1 MWILNAHVPL
11 SLLSSDWYSRYQS
24 YLDQSRILVSDVLT
38 QTLDLVKVH
47 LKIEPQKIDRTSGL
61 QTLIPSDPKLDRYA
75 YSEIYFADFPPHPL
89 ANLESGEEVVID
101 QKGGLLLPCFVDIH
115 THLDKGHIW
124 QRSPNR
130 TGTFATALQTVSQDA
145 EQYWTET
152 DIYVRMN
159 FALQCSYAHGTQALR
174 THLDSSG
181 EVGKRV
187 WKVFQQIKKEWSDRL
202 ELQAVAL
209 VPPHYYGM
217 DEADDLVDLVAE
229 SQGILGGV
237 FFSDP
242 HLDIDLDRLFTIA
255 NDRHLSI
262 DLHVDESNNP
272 HDRAL
277 LAVAQAK
284 LRHNFQQSVICGH
297 CCSLSLQSKQNL
309 AKTIAAVKEAEIG
322 IVSLP
327 LCNLYLQDRQPDR
340 TPQWRGITALHE
352 LKAANIPI
360 AIASDNCR
368 DPFYAFGDHDALE
381 VLRESTRIAHL
392 DHPYG
397 DWIKT
402 ITSTP
407 GEWFSRVENHTSNKN
422 IPTQNTIAAQL
433 PADFIL
439 FEGRNWNEVLSRP
452 ENNRRIFRNA
462 QEISIVLPHYSELDR
477 IC

>member
-11 SLLSSDWYSRYQS
+11 SLLSSDWCSLYHS
-24 YLDQSRILVSDVLT
+24 YHLQSRNLVSNKVSKT
-38 QTLDLVKVH
+38 FDLVRVH
-47 LKIEPQKIDRTSGL
+47 LKIEPQTIDRNSGFK
-61 QTLIPSDPKLDRYA
+61 TEIDRYV
-75 YSEIYFADFPPHPL
+75 YREIYFADFSPHPL
-89 ANLESGEEVVID
+89 ANLEWGEEVIID

-124 QRSPNR
+124 QRSPNT
-130 TGTFATALQTVSQDA
+130 TGTFATALETVSQDA

-152 DIYVRMN
+152 DIYARMN

-187 WKVFQQIKKEWSDRL
+187 WNVFQQIQKDWSDRL
-202 ELQAVAL
+202 YLQAVAL
-209 VPPHYYGM
+209 VPPHYYGLE
-217 DEADDLVDLVAE
+217 EADELVDLVAE

-237 FFSDP
+237 FFSHP
-242 HLDIDLDRLFTIA
+242 HLDLYLDRLFTIA

-272 HDRAL
+272 KDQAL
-277 LAVAQAK
+277 FAIAQAK
-284 LRHNFQQSVICGH
+284 LRHHFQGSVICGH
-297 CCSLSLQSKQNL
+297 CCSLSLQSKPNL
-309 AKTIAAVKEAEIG
+309 EKTIAAVKAAEIG

-352 LKAANIPI
+352 LKAAHIPI
-360 AIASDNCR
+360 ALASDNCR
-368 DPFYAFGDHDALE
+368 DPFYAFGDHDGLE

-402 ITSTP
+402 VTSTP
-407 GEWFSRVENHTSNKN
+407 KEWFSLAGKNTSDRNTSQK
-422 IPTQNTIAAQL
+422 NTIAAQS
-433 PADFIL
+433 PAHFIL
-439 FEGRNWNEVLSRP
+439 FQGRNWNEVLSRP
-452 ENNRRIFRNA
+452 ENDRRVFRNG
-462 QEISIVLPHYSELDR
+462 QEISTVLPHYSELDT
-477 IC
+477 IF